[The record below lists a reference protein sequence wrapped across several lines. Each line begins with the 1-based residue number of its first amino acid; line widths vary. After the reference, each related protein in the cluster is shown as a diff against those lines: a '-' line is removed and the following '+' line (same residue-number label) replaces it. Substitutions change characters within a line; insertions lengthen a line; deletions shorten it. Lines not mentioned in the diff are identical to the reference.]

1 MDEWDASFTRQM
13 NEMQKGVHV
22 PVKPRAWDDAILV
35 PEARGNMWCNPNV
48 VKPPE
53 GHPEDQWFPVDVDAR
68 PVSQFNAELLMKVMQ
83 DHPDQQLR
91 SFLWQ
96 GVDFGFG
103 DKVARHHVR
112 QSNLCTIAGLPDG
125 FQNVNKEL
133 MKMADQGWYT
143 VCEEDPY
150 LFGRSLPQGGVV
162 KVDNPLEP
170 RRVAHGDAPTQ
181 DLWTTPCGEKVISN
195 NKAVGM
201 RDLVPLPGGRM
212 VKYDAL
218 VMLTEAD
225 VQLMMQPTGGEHM
238 CWPCEKKCSPK
249 QLCSS
254 LAVLRARSVV
264 PCVPEP
270 VYMVVSDFKKFFH
283 QFRWCSWVVPFVG
296 ILWSTVIDKHKPAV
310 MRWVQ
315 CLAVDMGV
323 NISSNVAQRFSDLVL
338 ELFRTCMDEYEDNWW
353 KHCKDEKMWEWRR
366 VREKLGEVTGE
377 REFRSYT
384 AMVYTDDPCLAF
396 CGLKHT
402 REGLI
407 LWNDITS
414 ALNILMADPH
424 KNQVS
429 QSVKWCG
436 MLFYSSFGVAMIPV
450 SKKVRWQ
457 MDLQLAQQTAPVDST
472 QYRSMLGRTRHYLG
486 VVGGATHQVPEL
498 MKGLWAPYYKGG
510 HFRYKHSWKFKVPD
524 GVRHSLAHIAEMAEQ
539 CPGVRWDMLITG
551 GGSATVLT
559 SDYHM
564 YGDASGP
571 EAE

>member
-1 MDEWDASFTRQM
+1 
-13 NEMQKGVHV
+13 
-22 PVKPRAWDDAILV
+22 
-35 PEARGNMWCNPNV
+35 
-48 VKPPE
+48 
-53 GHPEDQWFPVDVDAR
+53 
-68 PVSQFNAELLMKVMQ
+68 
-83 DHPDQQLR
+83 
-91 SFLWQ
+91 
-96 GVDFGFG
+96 
-103 DKVARHHVR
+103 
-112 QSNLCTIAGLPDG
+112 
-125 FQNVNKEL
+125 
-133 MKMADQGWYT
+133 
-143 VCEEDPY
+143 
-150 LFGRSLPQGGVV
+150 
-162 KVDNPLEP
+162 
-170 RRVAHGDAPTQ
+170 
-181 DLWTTPCGEKVISN
+181 
-195 NKAVGM
+195 
-201 RDLVPLPGGRM
+201 
-212 VKYDAL
+212 
-218 VMLTEAD
+218 
-225 VQLMMQPTGGEHM
+225 
-238 CWPCEKKCSPK
+238 
-249 QLCSS
+249 
-254 LAVLRARSVV
+254 
-264 PCVPEP
+264 
-270 VYMVVSDFKKFFH
+270 
-283 QFRWCSWVVPFVG
+283 
-296 ILWSTVIDKHKPAV
+296 
-310 MRWVQ
+310 
-315 CLAVDMGV
+315 
-323 NISSNVAQRFSDLVL
+323 
-338 ELFRTCMDEYEDNWW
+338 MDEYEDNWW
-353 KHCKDEKMWEWRR
+353 THCKDEKMWEWRR

-457 MDLQLAQQTAPVDST
+457 MDLQLAQQTTPVDST
-472 QYRSMLGRTRHYLG
+472 QYRSMLGQTRHYLG
-486 VVGGATHQVPEL
+486 VVGGTTHQVPEL

-571 EAE
+571 EAEYQAMAGYMHGFYWELPVKPEWKHLHITTLEFLCLLGHLLVFGRLLRSGVRVVMHTDAVTSAMKLLGGRGKSEVMEMVRSAICSHPLMNKFRSDLIVQHVWGAANVMADAHSRAYKNVIVTVARQLGVRSIECPVPSEFVLFVDKVARFATTHIRAQDLCFAGLVRTGVVGCKWWLSCYSNHLLR